1 MIFPTTLFN
10 LLARAKVRQI
20 NDPGFLK
27 NKDNEGGIETFLK
40 LATSIKITEHP
51 IILPLPTYLE
61 EYHRKTITT

>member
-27 NKDNEGGIETFLK
+27 KDNEGGIETFLK

-51 IILPLPTYLE
+51 HNIASPNILGRIP
-61 EYHRKTITT
+61 